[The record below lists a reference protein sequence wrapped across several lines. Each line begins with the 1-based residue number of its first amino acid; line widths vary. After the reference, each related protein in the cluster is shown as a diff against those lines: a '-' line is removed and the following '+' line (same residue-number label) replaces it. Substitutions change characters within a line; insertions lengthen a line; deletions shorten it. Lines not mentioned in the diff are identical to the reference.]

1 MHSAFCILHS
11 ALQKTMANYTK
22 LSIHATEEQGEI
34 LAAYLAEFPFDSF
47 DYAEEMCNA
56 YIPQSE
62 LEGCRTDIE
71 QLLEEEGFLDYYFEN
86 IESQNWNAL
95 WESNFE
101 EVEVRDKVLIRAPFH
116 KARLHYKGLEIII
129 QPKMSFGTGHH
140 ATTRLMVEML
150 LNSHL
155 SGKRILD
162 MGSGTGVL
170 AIVAAK
176 LGAESVMAVE
186 IDDMAEESV
195 RENLVLNAV
204 EDKITSICGDATA
217 IEGEK
222 FDIVL
227 ANINRNVLLADM
239 AAYAATLS
247 KGGELIMSGFLAE
260 DIPMLQ
266 RKAKSLGLKR
276 GKLLSHEEWQAV
288 QFVR

>member
-1 MHSAFCILHS
+1 
-11 ALQKTMANYTK
+11 MATYTK

-47 DYAEEMCNA
+47 DYVEDMFNA

-62 LEGCRTDIE
+62 LEGCQDKVE
-71 QLLEEEGFLDYYFEN
+71 QLLEEEGFLDYYFED
-86 IESQNWNAL
+86 IEAQNWNAL
-95 WESNFE
+95 WESNFD
-101 EVEVRDKVLIRAPFH
+101 EVEVRDKVFIRAPFH
-116 KARLHYKGLEIII
+116 NARPNYKGLEIII

-150 LNSHL
+150 LGSHL
-155 SGKRILD
+155 NGKRVLD

-176 LGAESVMAVE
+176 LGAESVLAVE

-195 RENLVLNAV
+195 RENILLNDV
-204 EDKITSICGDATA
+204 GERVKSVCGDARA

-222 FDIVL
+222 FDLVL

-239 AAYAATLS
+239 AAYASTLS
-247 KGGELIMSGFLAE
+247 KGGEMVVSGFLAE
-260 DIPMLQ
+260 DVPMLQ
-266 RKAKSLGLKR
+266 RKAKSLGLKKV
-276 GKLLSHEEWQAV
+276 KLLSHDEWQAV
-288 QFVR
+288 QFVK

>member
-1 MHSAFCILHS
+1 
-11 ALQKTMANYTK
+11 MANYTK
-22 LSIHATEEQGEI
+22 LSIQATEEQGEI

-47 DYAEEMCNA
+47 DYAEGLFNA

-62 LEGCRTDIE
+62 FEECSDAVEAMLHNEGI
-71 QLLEEEGFLDYYFEN
+71 LDYYFES
-86 IESQNWNAL
+86 IEAQNWNAL

-101 EVEVRDKVLIRAPFH
+101 EVEVKGKVLIRAPFH
-116 KARLHYKGLEIII
+116 EARPHYKGLEVII

-150 LNSHL
+150 LGSKIE
-155 SGKRILD
+155 GKNLLD

-176 LGAESVMAVE
+176 LGAASVLAVE

-195 RENLVLNAV
+195 RENILLNGV
-204 EDKITSICGDATA
+204 SDKIESVCGDASA
-217 IEGEK
+217 IEGRK

-239 AAYAATLS
+239 KSYAATLS
-247 KGGELIMSGFLAE
+247 HGGEIVMSGFYEE
-260 DIPMLQ
+260 DIPLLLK
-266 RKAKSLGLKR
+266 RAKTLGLK
-276 GKLLSHEEWQAV
+276 LVETIAHEEWRAIRV
-288 QFVR
+288 QNRRNKVQN

>member
-1 MHSAFCILHS
+1 
-11 ALQKTMANYTK
+11 MANYTK

-47 DYAEEMCNA
+47 DYTEGLFNA

-62 LEGCRTDIE
+62 FEEYHDAVEEMLHNEGI
-71 QLLEEEGFLDYYFEN
+71 LDYYFEG
-86 IESQNWNAL
+86 IEAQNWNAL

-101 EVEVRDKVLIRAPFH
+101 EVEVKGKVLIRAPFH
-116 KARLHYKGLEIII
+116 EARPHYKGLEVII

-150 LNSHL
+150 LRSEL
-155 SGKRILD
+155 KGKTLLD
-162 MGSGTGVL
+162 MSSGTGVL

-176 LGAESVMAVE
+176 LGAESVLAVE

-195 RENLVLNAV
+195 RENIVLNGV
-204 EDKITSICGDATA
+204 DDKIESVCGDAGA
-217 IEGEK
+217 IEGRK

-239 AAYAATLS
+239 KAYAATLS
-247 KGGELIMSGFLAE
+247 NGGELVMSGFLEE
-260 DIPMLQ
+260 DIPLLLK
-266 RKAKSLGLKR
+266 KAKALGF
-276 GKLLSHEEWQAV
+276 KLVETLSHEEWRAIRV
-288 QFVR
+288 QNRRNKVQN

>member
-1 MHSAFCILHS
+1 
-11 ALQKTMANYTK
+11 MATYTK

-47 DYAEEMCNA
+47 DYADGLSNA

-62 LEGCRTDIE
+62 LEGCRADIE
-71 QLLEEEGFLDYYFEN
+71 RLLEEEGIIDYYFED
-86 IESQNWNAL
+86 IEAQNWNAL

-101 EVEVRDKVLIRAPFH
+101 EVEVRDRVLIRAPFH
-116 KARLHYKGLEIII
+116 KARPHYKGLEVII

-140 ATTRLMVEML
+140 ATTQLMVEML

-155 SGKRILD
+155 EGKRILD

-176 LGAESVMAVE
+176 LGAQSVLAVE

-195 RENLVLNAV
+195 RENISLNAV
-204 EDKITSICGDATA
+204 ESSITSICGDAKA

-239 AAYAATLS
+239 EQYAATLS
-247 KGGELIMSGFLAE
+247 SGGELIMSGFLAE
-260 DIPMLQ
+260 DVPMLLK
-266 RKAKSLGLKR
+266 KAKSLGMRKT
-276 GKLLSHEEWQAV
+276 KQLSHDEWQV
-288 QFVR
+288 IRVIK

>member
-1 MHSAFCILHS
+1 
-11 ALQKTMANYTK
+11 MANYTK
-22 LSIHATEEQGEI
+22 LSINATEEQGEI

-47 DYAEEMCNA
+47 DYGEGLLNA

-62 LEGCRTDIE
+62 FEPLRNDVEELLHNEGI
-71 QLLEEEGFLDYYFEN
+71 LDYYFED
-86 IESQNWNAL
+86 IEAQNWNAL

-101 EVEVRDKVLIRAPFH
+101 EVEVKDKVLIRAPFH
-116 KARLHYKGLEIII
+116 DPRPNYKGLEVII

-150 LNSHL
+150 LGSKVE
-155 SGKRILD
+155 GKRILD

-176 LGAESVMAVE
+176 LGAESVLAVE

-195 RENLVLNAV
+195 RENIVLNGVA
-204 EDKITSICGDATA
+204 EKIVSVCGDAKA
-217 IEGEK
+217 IEGER

-239 AAYAATLS
+239 KAYAATLS
-247 KGGELIMSGFLAE
+247 HGGELIMSGFLEE
-260 DIPMLQ
+260 DIPLLLK
-266 RKAKSLGLKR
+266 KAKTLGLKLV
-276 GKLLSHEEWQAV
+276 GELAHEEWRAIRV
-288 QFVR
+288 QNTRNKVQN